1 MPTSRRHTAGLA
13 GSFTFMRFT
22 GIPPVVFVETE
33 NSSLFVEDKAPVT
46 GYRTVLDSLASVA
59 LDEEQSRELISTIA
73 T

>member
-1 MPTSRRHTAGLA
+1 
-13 GSFTFMRFT
+13 MRFT